1 MRSLVIGHGS
11 IGARHA
17 RILRELGCPVAV
29 VSRHA
34 AGEGFYQ
41 EIPRA
46 IESHRPEYV
55 VVATPT
61 TEHAVT
67 LEGLAR
73 HGFDGWVLV
82 EKPLFDSLRAPLQ
95 VGFKG
100 VFVGYNLRFHP
111 VLRALRER
119 IADARVVSAQVYVGQ
134 YLPHWRPGTDYR
146 QSYSASRQAG
156 GGVLRDLSHEL
167 DYVHWLFG
175 RWQRLTASGGHLSAL
190 EISSDDVFSILMNCD
205 RCAVLSLSLNYL
217 DTVHQR
223 HLTVNLDGHTFVADL
238 IKGTLQHDSDVMTFS
253 VERDD
258 TYISQHQAVLAGRHH
273 ELCSLTDG
281 LETLHTIESAE
292 RSAATRSWICR

>member
-1 MRSLVIGHGS
+1 MRSLVVGYGS

-17 RILRELGCPVAV
+17 RILRELGCPVAI

-34 AGEGFYQ
+34 VGEGFYKSLPQ
-41 EIPRA
+41 ALAE
-46 IESHRPEYV
+46 HRPEYV

-61 TEHAVT
+61 AEHAIT
-67 LEGLAR
+67 LESLAH

-82 EKPLFDSLRAPLQ
+82 EKPLFDSLRTPPQA
-95 VGFKG
+95 GFKG
-100 VFVGYNLRFHP
+100 LFVGYNLRFHP
-111 VLRALRER
+111 VLCALREH

-167 DYVHWLFG
+167 DYVYWIFG
-175 RWQRLTASGGHLSAL
+175 RWQRLAASGGHLSAL

-223 HLTVNLDGHTFVADL
+223 HLTVNLDGHTLIADL
-238 IKGTLQHDSDVMTFS
+238 IRGTLQHDADVTTFS
-253 VERDD
+253 LGRDD
-258 TYISQHQAVLAGRHH
+258 TYVSQHQAMLAGRHH
-273 ELCSLTDG
+273 ELCSLEDG

-292 RSAATRSWICR
+292 RGAATRSWICR